1 MSLRTIKLHPETKE
15 RIDRFKHR
23 GASYDDVVA
32 QFLDYFDSTGIKP
45 HQIDSSP
52 ITVTKKATERMV
64 KILRNIETKKIH
76 KMISML
82 DDILLR
88 LSRSDTGTATQGES
102 ISSKELEQLVSQIE
116 NLESDNTKLE
126 NEIEKLLSQ
135 GQNSPKIVPPS
146 QNLDFLKNIQTAV
159 QELRD
164 NVKNVQFQKDEY
176 KIKKNIL
183 DRNLDSITNL
193 IKNR

>member
-1 MSLRTIKLHPETKE
+1 MSLRTIKLYPETKE

-23 GASYDDVVA
+23 GASYDDVVT

-88 LSRSDTGTATQGES
+88 LSRSDTGTERQEGA

-126 NEIEKLLSQ
+126 KEIEKLLSQ
-135 GQNSPKIVPPS
+135 GQNDPKIVPPGP
-146 QNLDFLKNIQTAV
+146 NLDFLKSIRTAV

-183 DRNLDSITNL
+183 DRNLDTITNL
-193 IKNR
+193 IKTR

>member
-1 MSLRTIKLHPETKE
+1 MSLRTIKLYPDTKE
-15 RIDRFKHR
+15 RIDRYKHR
-23 GASYDDVVA
+23 GTSYDDVIA
-32 QFLDYFDSTGIKP
+32 QFLDYFESTGIKP
-45 HQIDSSP
+45 NEIDSSP
-52 ITVTKKATERMV
+52 MTVTKKATERVV

-88 LSRSDTGTATQGES
+88 LSKPDAKGAMPEAI
-102 ISSKELEQLVSQIE
+102 ISSKEVEQLVSQIE

-126 NEIEKLLSQ
+126 NEIEKLLSRAP
-135 GQNSPKIVPPS
+135 NPKMVERPKPD
-146 QNLDFLKNIQTAV
+146 LDFLKTIKAAV

-183 DRNLDSITNL
+183 DRNLDTITNL

>member
-1 MSLRTIKLHPETKE
+1 MSLRTIKLYPETKE

-23 GASYDDVVA
+23 GASYDDVVT

-88 LSRSDTGTATQGES
+88 LSRSDTGTERQEGA

-126 NEIEKLLSQ
+126 KEIEKLLSQ
-135 GQNSPKIVPPS
+135 GQKDPKIVPPGP
-146 QNLDFLKNIQTAV
+146 NLDFLKSIRTAV

-183 DRNLDSITNL
+183 DRNLDTITNL
-193 IKNR
+193 IKTR